1 VGSSLVDMYVKCGS
15 IEDPS
20 RVFAKMPSQV
30 AVTWSTMI
38 LGHVKCEQG
47 QKALELF

>member
-1 VGSSLVDMYVKCGS
+1 MYVKCGS

-20 RVFAKMPSQV
+20 RVFDKMPSQV

-38 LGHVKCEQG
+38 
-47 QKALELF
+47 